1 MAESKLSPVSLQ
13 LQRVLPHPQE
23 VVFDAW
29 TQAEA
34 LSGWFAPTDEY
45 TTIIHALD
53 VRAGGEYRIE
63 MRHVSGT
70 ASIVV
75 GRYVEVRRP
84 GRLVF
89 TWRWQESGDDT
100 LVTVELAKHG
110 AGTELTLTHE
120 KLESDDSRAKHEQG
134 WVGCLGRLER
144 AL

>member
-1 MAESKLSPVSLQ
+1 MRDLEVPLETIRDLLRTDDPAEQRRILREHRARIEARTFR
-13 LQRVLPHPQE
+13 LQRVLPHSQE

-53 VRAGGEYRIE
+53 VRPGGEYRIE
-63 MRHVSGT
+63 MRHVSGA
-70 ASIVV
+70 ASVVV

-89 TWRWQESGDDT
+89 TWRWQESART
-100 LVTVELAKHG
+100 R
-110 AGTELTLTHE
+110 
-120 KLESDDSRAKHEQG
+120 S
-134 WVGCLGRLER
+134 
-144 AL
+144 